1 MKILI
6 LLSFVIF
13 VFEGSAQDEVNAVLE
28 GKKAFET
35 YGCMVC
41 HAVNDTDKS
50 VRSGPNLYSLFQNT
64 PRDREVLSSASGI
77 KVNVKANK
85 TYYLNS
91 VRKSWDVLATH
102 ESGPNKGQAFPKVMP
117 MYSKEV
123 ITDQQVEFIWHY
135 LRTIRLDQP
144 SLS

>member
-13 VFEGSAQDEVNAVLE
+13 VFEGSAQDEINAVIE

-41 HAVNDTDKS
+41 HAVKDTDKS

-77 KVNVKANK
+77 TVNVKAN
-85 TYYLNS
+85 TTWRYYASIL
-91 VRKSWDVLATH
+91 
-102 ESGPNKGQAFPKVMP
+102 F
-117 MYSKEV
+117 
-123 ITDQQVEFIWHY
+123 
-135 LRTIRLDQP
+135 
-144 SLS
+144 